1 MCCAPQGISDV
12 LVGEDVAL
20 ERGGHVVQVIERDGH
35 IFGVAVAVEH
45 GEEGP
50 RVLEVH
56 RWDALIFG
64 GHELHETGVGLEV
77 LGAPLRVR
85 PGKRELVD
93 QRYDAHCRISELGYV
108 CRDSVSK
115 MKKFQASQEIRIRKS
130 HILHGLIEN
139 LIQLSFGAIEFP

>member
-1 MCCAPQGISDV
+1 MQGETTPSGIAVCCAPQGISDV

-45 GEEGP
+45 GEEGS
-50 RVLEVH
+50 RVLDVH
-56 RWDALIFG
+56 RWNALIFA
-64 GHELHETGVGLEV
+64 GHELHEPGVGLQV

-93 QRYDAHCRISELGYV
+93 QRDDAHGRMIETWRKVEEKQKRPSFPFRAISL
-108 CRDSVSK
+108 R
-115 MKKFQASQEIRIRKS
+115 
-130 HILHGLIEN
+130 
-139 LIQLSFGAIEFP
+139 